1 MLLAATAPSLPSGP
15 PPTPVNGTPS
25 PFPTTL
31 HTPGSSLHPP
41 HLRSAG
47 AILEDLSTGQVLF
60 RRRTGEARPVASLT
74 KIMTAVLAI
83 QRLDPDRMVTITAD
97 ATAAGG
103 SVLGLQPGEK
113 ISVRNLLYGLLVQSS
128 NDAAVA
134 LADAVAGTEDRFVH
148 LMNAKARSLH
158 LRDTRFASA
167 SGLDD
172 RGHSSPRDLAALT
185 RTAAAL
191 PLFDRI
197 VRSRFHSI
205 PAPSGAPR
213 RVENRNALLWLYPGA
228 TGVKTGFTTAAGN
241 CLVATAE
248 REGRTLVAV
257 MLGDPKEPFDGA
269 ASLLNYGFDAFDE
282 RTLLTEGQP
291 VGTVRVAGREVDA
304 VAGEGLSRLVR
315 TASPAPVLRLIP
327 SPGLGLPIAA
337 GQPVGRVVAMVDGRR
352 VGAVP
357 ALAATAVDVQGKAQG
372 EPIGRQ
378 PLDDVV
384 QVLTLLLRAT
394 FGSFL

>member
-1 MLLAATAPSLPSGP
+1 VG
-15 PPTPVNGTPS
+15 GTPS

-31 HTPGSSLHPP
+31 HTPRSSLHPP
-41 HLRSAG
+41 RLRSAG

-60 RRRTGEARPVASLT
+60 RKRSDGRRPIASLT

-83 QRLDPDRMVTITAD
+83 QRSDPDRIVTVTAD

-103 SVLGLQPGEK
+103 SILGLQTGER

-128 NDAAVA
+128 NDAAIA
-134 LADAVAGTEDRFVH
+134 LADAIAGTEDRFVH
-148 LMNAKARSLH
+148 KMNARARSLH
-158 LRDTRFASA
+158 LHDTRFASA

-185 RTAAAL
+185 REAEAL
-191 PLFDRI
+191 PLFARI

-205 PAPSGAPR
+205 PAPSGPPR

-257 MLGDPKEPFDGA
+257 ILGDPKDPFDGA
-269 ASLLNYGFDAFDE
+269 ASLLNYGFDAFAE
-282 RTLLTEGQP
+282 RTLLTQGQP
-291 VGTVRVAGREVDA
+291 VGTVRVAGRPVEA

-315 TASPAPVLRLIP
+315 TGSPAPVLRLIP
-327 SPGLGLPIAA
+327 SPDLGLPIAA
-337 GQPVGRVVAMVDGRR
+337 GQPVGRVAAIVDGRR

-357 ALAATAVDVQGKAQG
+357 ALAATAVDAHGKAQG

-378 PLDDVV
+378 PLDEVV
-384 QVLTLLLRAT
+384 QVLTLLLLAT